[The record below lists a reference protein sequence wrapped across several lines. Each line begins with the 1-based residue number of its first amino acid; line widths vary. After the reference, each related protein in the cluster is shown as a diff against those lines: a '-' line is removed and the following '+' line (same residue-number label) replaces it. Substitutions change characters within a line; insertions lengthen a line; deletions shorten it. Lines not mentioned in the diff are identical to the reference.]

1 MNFTW
6 KSLCKIL
13 DLTYLKSLD
22 MKDLNDYKL
31 ENLEDEIL
39 TQGRNLEALCT
50 NLDLK
55 EGEVCLA
62 KHGCGGDEGF
72 S

>member
-6 KSLCKIL
+6 KSPYKIL
-13 DLTYLKSLD
+13 DLTYLKLLD

-39 TQGRNLEALCT
+39 TQGRIEALLAQILT
-50 NLDLK
+50 WRK
-55 EGEVCLA
+55 EKDA
-62 KHGCGGDEGF
+62 
-72 S
+72 

>member
-6 KSLCKIL
+6 KSPYKIL
-13 DLTYLKSLD
+13 DLTYLKLLD

-39 TQGRNLEALCT
+39 TQGRIEAL
-50 NLDLK
+50 
-55 EGEVCLA
+55 LA
-62 KHGCGGDEGF
+62 QILT
-72 S
+72 